1 MADEMDTPVLDL
13 LTVMT
18 AASLEA
24 SSLDPETLM
33 LVRIAALVAVGAPP
47 FSYMA
52 NLGVASEMD
61 VDPEKV
67 QGVLT
72 AVAPIV
78 GTTRIAEATGN
89 IVRALAIAIETA
101 EMEEAEEADLDDL
114 DDEEDDE

>member
-1 MADEMDTPVLDL
+1 ML
-13 LTVMT
+13 L
-18 AASLEA
+18 
-24 SSLDPETLM
+24 
-33 LVRIAALVAVGAPP
+33 RRRQLVAVGAPP

-52 NLGVASEMD
+52 NLGVASAMD